1 MTEYIFDMS
10 HEQDKF
16 APAFIAFQTEVRDP
30 QKRSVNPHFKS
41 KFASLEDSIEAIRPI
56 ANKHGLSISQWRVG
70 KGLTTLI
77 QHISGQYVRGTAE
90 MIIEKLTPQALGSA
104 VTYERRYSLLGA
116 TGTSGDV
123 DDDGEHAMMRDEP
136 RSKITA
142 VLLPPRSEVTA
153 APLPKD
159 GQVEMF
165 ASMIG
170 KATDLAELQEVWHEV
185 NNAHLT
191 PPKVTILETLKD
203 TAKKRLR

>member
-123 DDDGEHAMMRDEP
+123 DDDGEHAMMRDEL
-136 RSKITA
+136 IE
-142 VLLPPRSEVTA
+142 PRSEVTA
-153 APLPKD
+153 APPPKD

-191 PPKVTILETLKD
+191 PPKVTILEVLKN
-203 TAKKRLR
+203 TSKERLRNA

>member
-1 MTEYIFDMS
+1 MTYYAFEMS
-10 HEQDKF
+10 KEQDKF
-16 APAFIAFQTEVRDP
+16 APAFLAFQREVKDP
-30 QKRSVNPHFKS
+30 QKNSTNPHFRS

-56 ANKHGLSISQWRVG
+56 ANKHGLTISQWRVG
-70 KGLTTLI
+70 LGLVTLVL
-77 QHISGQYVRGTAE
+77 HESGQYIHGAAE
-90 MIIEKLTPQALGSA
+90 MIVEKLTPQALGSA

-123 DDDGEHAMMRDEP
+123 DDDGEHAMMRDEL
-136 RSKITA
+136 IE
-142 VLLPPRSEVTA
+142 PRSEVTA
-153 APLPKD
+153 APPPKD

-191 PPKVTILETLKD
+191 PSKVTILETLKD

>member
-1 MTEYIFDMS
+1 
-10 HEQDKF
+10 
-16 APAFIAFQTEVRDP
+16 VRDP

-136 RSKITA
+136 KSAWT
-142 VLLPPRSEVTA
+142 EV
-153 APLPKD
+153 APAPAPKD

-170 KATDLAELQEVWHEV
+170 RATDLAELQEVWHEV
-185 NNAHLT
+185 NEAHLT
-191 PPKVTILETLKD
+191 PPKVTILEVLKN
-203 TAKKRLR
+203 TSKERLRNA

>member
-1 MTEYIFDMS
+1 
-10 HEQDKF
+10 
-16 APAFIAFQTEVRDP
+16 
-30 QKRSVNPHFKS
+30 
-41 KFASLEDSIEAIRPI
+41 
-56 ANKHGLSISQWRVG
+56 
-70 KGLTTLI
+70 
-77 QHISGQYVRGTAE
+77 
-90 MIIEKLTPQALGSA
+90 
-104 VTYERRYSLLGA
+104 LLGA

-123 DDDGEHAMMRDEP
+123 DDDAEHAMMRDPHGTKPNHPSYDRAFE
-136 RSKITA
+136 SAKDA
-142 VLLPPRSEVTA
+142 MEAPP
-153 APLPKD
+153 PKD